1 MLENKKDW
9 LLLLMIECEAVAVEF
24 EQSFVAHFRE
34 LGAHGAAVNGEI
46 VGELL
51 AIEGDGEAC
60 GPGAHAF
67 GGEIAGELGTSG
79 TGGE

>member
-1 MLENKKDW
+1 MLENKRDW

-34 LGAHGAAVNGEI
+34 LGAHGAAVDGEI

-51 AIEGDGEAC
+51 AIEGMVKLADPARTLS
-60 GPGAHAF
+60 AVR
-67 GGEIAGELGTSG
+67 
-79 TGGE
+79 